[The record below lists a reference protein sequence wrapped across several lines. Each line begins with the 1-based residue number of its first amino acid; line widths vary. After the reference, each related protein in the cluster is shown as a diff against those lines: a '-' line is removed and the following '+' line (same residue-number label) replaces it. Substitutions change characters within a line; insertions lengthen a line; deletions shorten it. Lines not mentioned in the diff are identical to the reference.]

1 MRSTCLS
8 LSLYLV
14 SLLLIGTPPAT
25 GPLMAQSGG
34 QFKLVSVKVIGSTRY
49 QESEI
54 VRASGLKLAEVVTP
68 NTLQEAASRLGALG
82 VFAEVNYRYHTLGEE
97 VGVQFV
103 VKDAAQF
110 LPCTFENFVWL
121 SKAALL
127 SGVHSRVPLFD
138 GQAPPSG
145 ELLGRVSSALEAILQ
160 ERGVQA
166 QVEFSPSFTGS
177 ARSMQFRVVGISIPV
192 LKVEFTGV
200 QRVDPALLQE
210 AASPLIGKDF
220 DASFIAD
227 FSNGG
232 IATVYRQRGYLRARF
247 GVPVPQLLK
256 GEGPPNSV
264 LITIPVSEGEQYKL
278 KEIGW
283 SGQSAIPYQD
293 LEKTIRQARGSAVD
307 AVQLEQD
314 VLALPMLFHAKGYL
328 AADVKMKLTLDDS
341 ADAAVYQM
349 QVNQGDLYRMGKLQI
364 AGLDDA
370 HARSIEKECRLHT
383 GDPYEPGYWNTLIQ
397 QVGRSLPP
405 NASGWKANAQ
415 QTIHGDTKTVDVTL
429 TFAPRASR

>member
-1 MRSTCLS
+1 
-8 LSLYLV
+8 
-14 SLLLIGTPPAT
+14 
-25 GPLMAQSGG
+25 MAQSEG

-54 VRASGLKLAEVVTP
+54 VRASGLKPAEVVTLK
-68 NTLQEAASRLGALG
+68 TLQQAASRLGALG

-103 VKDAAQF
+103 VKDAGQF
-110 LPCTFENFVWL
+110 LPCTFENFVWM
-121 SKAALL
+121 SKDELL

-145 ELLGRVSSALEAILQ
+145 ELLERVSSALKALLQ
-160 ERGVQA
+160 ERGIEA
-166 QVEFSPSFTGS
+166 QVDFSPSFSGS
-177 ARSMQFRVVGISIPV
+177 VRSMQYRVVGLSIPV

-200 QRVDPALLQE
+200 QKVDAALLQE
-210 AASPLIGKDF
+210 AARPLIGKDF

-227 FSNGG
+227 FSNRG
-232 IATVYRQRGYLRARF
+232 IAAVYRQRGYLRARF
-247 GVPVPQLLK
+247 GDPVPQLLK

-283 SGQSAIPYQD
+283 TGQTAVPYQD

-307 AVQLEQD
+307 AVELEQD

-328 AADVKMKLTLDDS
+328 TADVAMKPILDD
-341 ADAAVYQM
+341 ATHTAVYQM
-349 QVNQGDLYRMGKLQI
+349 QIHQGDLYRMGKLEI
-364 AGLDDA
+364 AGLDDT
-370 HARSIEKECRLHT
+370 HARSIEKACRLHT
-383 GDPYEPGYWNTLIQ
+383 GDPYQPGYWNTLIQ
-397 QVGRSLPP
+397 QVGPTLPP
-405 NASGWKANAQ
+405 NASGWKAGAQ
-415 QTIHGDTKTVDVTL
+415 QAIHADTKTVDVTL
-429 TFAPRASR
+429 TFAPRAGR